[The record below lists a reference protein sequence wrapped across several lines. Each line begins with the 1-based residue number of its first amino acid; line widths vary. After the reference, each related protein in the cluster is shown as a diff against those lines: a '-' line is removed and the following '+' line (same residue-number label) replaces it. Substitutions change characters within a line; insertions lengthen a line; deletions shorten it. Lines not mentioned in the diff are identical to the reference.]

1 MARVLLLGSD
11 TPHTGWLGGW
21 VLRASHLTSS
31 SAGTHT
37 SAPLRTPKAQAN
49 NDKRKQ
55 RATGCAAR
63 AVQVRARAVGLRGAP
78 TLTLAALRA
87 ALPQRPRTRAAC
99 GDVAA
104 AVARARLGSGST
116 ARSRSHRPPRIPPP
130 GGEAAAGTGE
140 AGPARSL
147 PLRGPRA
154 PHAGERRVRGA
165 PRTRAPPG
173 SGGGLWGGGR
183 PDRPLSLVH
192 CGLRAAPAPPPAP
205 RPAPAPSLPPR
216 PRALPARCSPRS
228 APFKRPLRM
237 GREDNLKSSC
247 H

>member
-1 MARVLLLGSD
+1 M
-11 TPHTGWLGGW
+11 
-21 VLRASHLTSS
+21 LRASHLTSS

-173 SGGGLWGGGR
+173 SGGGLWGGGAPR
-183 PDRPLSLVH
+183 SPAQP
-192 CGLRAAPAPPPAP
+192 CTLRAPSGS
-205 RPAPAPSLPPR
+205 RAPSRAPPR
-216 PRALPARCSPRS
+216 PRPFPSPSAPRAPRS
-228 APFKRPLRM
+228 LLAALCPL
-237 GREDNLKSSC
+237 
-247 H
+247 

>member
-1 MARVLLLGSD
+1 MARVPLLGSD
-11 TPHTGWLGGW
+11 TPHTSWLGGW

-173 SGGGLWGGGR
+173 SGGGLWGGAPIARSALYTAGSER
-183 PDRPLSLVH
+183 LPRPLP
-192 CGLRAAPAPPPAP
+192 RPAPPPP
-205 RPAPAPSLPPR
+205 LPFPLGPARSPLAAR
-216 PRALPARCSPRS
+216 RALP
-228 APFKRPLRM
+228 PLNAHF
-237 GREDNLKSSC
+237 GWEEKTT
-247 H
+247 